1 LIQTKPSEPIAK
13 AHHIDAVR
21 VTALSFGVYAG
32 LLGMEHGFLE
42 TLQGNVATKG
52 LKIMAAGRFELP
64 FPFGHE
70 PAMTLIP
77 NFLVTG
83 VAALFVGLAVIVWS
97 VAFVQK
103 RRGAGILLL
112 LSAILLLVGGGFGPI
127 SLLIVACIAASRID
141 KQMVWWRK
149 HLPIGLRR
157 VLARLWVWSLV
168 GALAYVP
175 CEYILGQVLR
185 LKNDPRQVLD
195 NLNLMLT
202 YPMLVLFTVT
212 LIAGFA
218 RVIDTRKPS

>member
-1 LIQTKPSEPIAK
+1 LIQTKPPEPIAI

-32 LLGMEHGFLE
+32 LLGMEHGYFE
-42 TLQGNVATKG
+42 TLQGNVATNG
-52 LKIMAAGRFELP
+52 LKVMAVGSFELP

-83 VAALFVGLAVIVWS
+83 VAALIVGLAVIVWS
-97 VAFVQK
+97 AVFVQK
-103 RRGAGILLL
+103 RYGAGILLL

-141 KQMVWWRK
+141 KPMIWWRK

-157 VLARLWVWSLV
+157 VLAKLWVLSLV

-175 CEYILGQVLR
+175 CEYVLGLVLR
-185 LKNDPRQVLD
+185 LKNDHRQVLD

-202 YPMLVLFTVT
+202 YPMLGLFALT
-212 LIAGFA
+212 LVAGFA
-218 RVIDTRKPS
+218 READRRTP